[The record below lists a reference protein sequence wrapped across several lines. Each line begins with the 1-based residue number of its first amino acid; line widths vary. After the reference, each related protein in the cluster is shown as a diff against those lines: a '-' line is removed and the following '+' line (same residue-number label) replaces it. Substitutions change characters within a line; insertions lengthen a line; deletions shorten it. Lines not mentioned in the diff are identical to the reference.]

1 MNRIQDLLREVI
13 GLHAATVGPE
23 FVNQAIEAGMRRHGL
38 RESQAYLALLQKS
51 PAAWNSLVES
61 VVVAE
66 TWFLRDREVFRAF
79 ANLVKNEWLPR
90 HPSGVVRVLSAPCS
104 TGEEAYSIAM
114 TLMES
119 NLPSGRFC
127 IYAQDI
133 SPLAIARAQRA
144 EYGNNSFRGK
154 DLDFRAWHFQ
164 AIRGMHKLNLNVQ
177 KNVRFQVANLLN
189 DAGHSHHEKYDFIFC
204 RNLLIYFDRP
214 TQARLLK
221 KLKSW
226 LTDTGVLFVGAAEV
240 PIAARNGFA
249 PANIP
254 FSFACRKTPET
265 NFVQEKPR
273 RPHPAPAEKK
283 PPEFT
288 PLSPPALAHEESAKL
303 HPGFFPPVATT
314 FDESTNL
321 QKARRLAEQG
331 QMTAA
336 TGICES
342 YLRENGVSAQAFYL
356 LGLMRNA
363 AGSDLEAS
371 EYYRKA
377 LYLEPNHYDT
387 LIQWASL
394 AKKNGDLQHA
404 QLLSGR
410 AERLKRDDLKAS

>member
-13 GLHAATVGPE
+13 GLHAANVGPE

-38 RESQAYLALLQKS
+38 CEPQAYLALLRKS

-79 ANLVKNEWLPR
+79 ANFVKDEWLPR
-90 HPSGVVRVLSAPCS
+90 HPSGLMRVLSAPCS

-114 TLMES
+114 TLLES

-127 IYAQDI
+127 IDALDI
-133 SPLAIARAQRA
+133 SSSAIASAQRA

-154 DLDFRAWHFQ
+154 DLDFRAWHFHP
-164 AIRGMHKLNLNVQ
+164 IHNNYRVNLNVH
-177 KNVRFQVANLLN
+177 KCVRFRVANLLEGDFN
-189 DAGHSHHEKYDFIFC
+189 IWHEKYDFVFC

-221 KLKSW
+221 KLQSW
-226 LTDTGVLFVGAAEV
+226 LSDAGVLFVGAAEV

-249 PANIP
+249 SANVP

-265 NFVQEKPR
+265 NFVQEKPK
-273 RPHPAPAEKK
+273 RPYSAPAKK
-283 PPEFT
+283 YIPEIARS
-288 PLSPPALAHEESAKL
+288 SPPALAYEEYAKL
-303 HPGFFPPVATT
+303 HPGFFSPVTVA

-321 QKARRLAEQG
+321 QKARQLAERG
-331 QMTAA
+331 QMAA
-336 TGICES
+336 AASICES

-363 AGSDLEAS
+363 AGADSEAS

-377 LYLEPNHYDT
+377 LYLEPDHYDT

-394 AKKNGDLQHA
+394 AKKNGDVQHA
-404 QLLSGR
+404 RLLNER
-410 AERLKRDDLKAS
+410 AERLKNR